1 MHPSVVIASKDL
13 RERIRDRSAIWLGL
27 VVPLALALIFAALFG
42 SAGTPRAFRYAVVDL
57 DGGHIAGALASE
69 VLPMLEQQGVVE
81 VLDVEDRADG
91 EQLVREGELDAL
103 FVIPANF
110 SKAARSA
117 APTEVRVVGSPDSA
131 TGAAVAES
139 VATSFVREINQ
150 ARIGVAA
157 AMAVRGSLPPDALE
171 RLAADATSTPTAVVL
186 DDRSADA
193 RLLDGATY
201 YAAGMAVFFL
211 LFTVEFG
218 VSTLLQEKSEG
229 TLGRLLA
236 APLRPEAILVGKL
249 LTSVVL
255 GVVSMSVLVTAT
267 AVLMHAEWGEPLGV
281 ALLILAGVLAATGVT
296 AVVASLART
305 PEQAGSWQAIIAV
318 VLGLLGGAFF
328 PISQSGSVLATLSL
342 VTPHAWF
349 LRGLGDLAG
358 PGGPLSAWPSV
369 IALLVF
375 AAVTLTI
382 GLVRLGP
389 AVRP

>member
-1 MHPSVVIASKDL
+1 
-13 RERIRDRSAIWLGL
+13 
-27 VVPLALALIFAALFG
+27 
-42 SAGTPRAFRYAVVDL
+42 
-57 DGGHIAGALASE
+57 
-69 VLPMLEQQGVVE
+69 
-81 VLDVEDRADG
+81 
-91 EQLVREGELDAL
+91 
-103 FVIPANF
+103 
-110 SKAARSA
+110 
-117 APTEVRVVGSPDSA
+117 
-131 TGAAVAES
+131 
-139 VATSFVREINQ
+139 
-150 ARIGVAA
+150 
-157 AMAVRGSLPPDALE
+157 
-171 RLAADATSTPTAVVL
+171 
-186 DDRSADA
+186 
-193 RLLDGATY
+193 
-201 YAAGMAVFFL
+201 
-211 LFTVEFG
+211 
-218 VSTLLQEKSEG
+218 
-229 TLGRLLA
+229 
-236 APLRPEAILVGKL
+236 
-249 LTSVVL
+249 
-255 GVVSMSVLVTAT
+255 MSVLVTAT

>member
-1 MHPSVVIASKDL
+1 MHPSLVIASKDL
-13 RERIRDRSAIWLGL
+13 RERVRDRSAIWLGL

-57 DGGHIAGALASE
+57 DGGHIAGALAAE
-69 VLPMLEQQGVVE
+69 VLPMLEERGVVE
-81 VLDVEDRADG
+81 VREVEDQTDG
-91 EQLVREGELDAL
+91 EQLVRDGDLDAL
-103 FVIPANF
+103 FVIPADF
-110 SKAARSA
+110 SEAARSA
-117 APTEVRVVGSPDSA
+117 APAELRVVGNPDSP
-131 TGAAVAES
+131 TGTAVAES
-139 VATSFVREINQ
+139 VATSFVREINH
-150 ARIGVAA
+150 ARVGVAA
-157 AMAVRGSLPPDALE
+157 AMAVRGTLPPDALE
-171 RLAADATSTPTAVVL
+171 RLAADATATPAAVVL

-211 LFTVEFG
+211 LFTVQFG
-218 VSTLLQEKSEG
+218 VSTLLEERSEG

-236 APLRPEAILVGKL
+236 APLRPGAILVGKL
-249 LTSVVL
+249 LTSLLL
-255 GVVSMSVLVTAT
+255 GVLSMTVLVTAT
-267 AVLMHAEWGEPLGV
+267 AVLMNAEWGDPLGV

-318 VLGLLGGAFF
+318 ALGLLGGAFF
-328 PISQSGSVLATLSL
+328 PISQSGSLLATLSL
-342 VTPHAWF
+342 ATPHAWF

-358 PGGPLSAWPSV
+358 PGGALAVWPSV
-369 IALLVF
+369 AALLVF
-375 AAVTLTI
+375 AAVTLTF